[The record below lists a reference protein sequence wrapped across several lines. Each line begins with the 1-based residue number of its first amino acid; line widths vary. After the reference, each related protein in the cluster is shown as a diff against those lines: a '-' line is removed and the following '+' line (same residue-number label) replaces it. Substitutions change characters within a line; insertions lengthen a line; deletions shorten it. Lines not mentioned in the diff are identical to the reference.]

1 MDLGSEVQ
9 PLEPACL
16 EVVEDRVVEAGDEL
30 RRRRAFSNAACQ
42 RRNAF
47 RDRKVRKHDVRAPGH
62 LGAKGLAPRLVKLYL
77 DEPGSESLGSEV
89 TGRTDVVLSDL
100 SITECVSALARRVR
114 EGTAPPEF
122 VSRLYHAILDHLEAG
137 RFERLDFTPEVHR
150 EAER

>member
-1 MDLGSEVQ
+1 
-9 PLEPACL
+9 
-16 EVVEDRVVEAGDEL
+16 
-30 RRRRAFSNAACQ
+30 
-42 RRNAF
+42 
-47 RDRKVRKHDVRAPGH
+47 VRYIDAS
-62 LGAKGLAPRLVKLYL
+62 ALVKLYL

-114 EGTAPPEF
+114 EGTAPSEF

-150 EAER
+150 EAERLMLAGLPLRAGDSLHLASATLAGAEAMITFDRQLAAAARTLGMEVVP